1 MTNFISPIDEL
12 GALKAQIA
20 ELQAR
25 ADEISRELKDQGPG
39 RYSGAYFD
47 ANVVEQLSDRVDYK
61 RIVESLELSPHWPE
75 YWVVQTSDG
84 RCVHGHAYRFEKV
97 EPGDPGTN

>member
-25 ADEISRELKDQGPG
+25 ADDIARDLKAHGPG
-39 RYSGAYFD
+39 RYSGAYYD
-47 ANVVEQLSDRVDYK
+47 ANVVEQVSDRVDYK
-61 RIVESLELSPHWPE
+61 RVVESLKLSAQKLRA
-75 YWVVQTSDG
+75 YTSEV
-84 RCVHGHAYRFEKV
+84 RTLAVRVTARKAA
-97 EPGDPGTN
+97 